1 MSWFRVD
8 DKLHGHRKARRAGA
22 EAMGLWVMCGSYLS
36 ASNSEDGRIELD
48 EVEAVAL
55 TLRVRKWEGLV
66 DRLVDVGLWDREGNA
81 LIFHDWTDYRPTG
94 EAELERRRAA
104 DRARKEAAREA
115 ARSKRESEDKSDAVR
130 GTSADTSSETSE
142 DIPRTGPES
151 SAEGCPHPRVGSPD
165 PSRPDPLHTAQRAR
179 TPGGQVAWDALRSH
193 PSLAAAADPEFGDE
207 LAAMAEMAGTT
218 PLLAGAVADA
228 AAKATAREIQHDR
241 AKLRELLTGFV
252 RHAKPRQD
260 PAPRAAHR
268 GPPPKQPPPE
278 DGAKARGW
286 GKTTTG
292 D

>member
-1 MSWFRVD
+1 MTWFRVD

-115 ARSKRESEDKSDAVR
+115 ARSKRVSEDNPDAVR
-130 GTSADTSSETSE
+130 GTSAD
-142 DIPRTGPES
+142 IPRTGPDA

-252 RHAKPRQD
+252 RHAKSR
-260 PAPRAAHR
+260 PAAPPARR
-268 GPPPKQPPPE
+268 GPPPKQAVPS
-278 DGAKARGW
+278 DLDTRGW
-286 GKTTTG
+286 GREEA
-292 D
+292 